1 MGDAGCSFGADLM
14 FTMTERATAD
24 RVADR
29 YIKKAGLSKT
39 AGEVR
44 FIKDRGGDKNEWGW
58 GSPGPTDRE
67 IQDDFKYSHKNLK
80 PLSETLRASLLS
92 MGHAL
97 SAHATFSRIK
107 SAQISPDGAL
117 GGKGYIQK
125 IPDMRRQLMN
135 VCEALSSLTDTLYD
149 EIKAPHWDP
158 VVKSQGKRERD
169 DVKNIMEDVNAI
181 RSDPEGYAEKEEA
194 ELDEEGVGKD
204 SGGAVSGGGDGP
216 SGKYARQK
224 LASLDSM
231 PLRVV
236 ARYLELTQAART

>member
-1 MGDAGCSFGADLM
+1 MSVS
-14 FTMTERATAD
+14 TQH
-24 RVADR
+24 VADR
-29 YIKKAGLSKT
+29 YLKKAGLSKT

-58 GSPGPTDRE
+58 GSPGPIERE
-67 IQDDFKYSHKNLK
+67 IQEDFEYKPKNMK
-80 PLSETLRASLLS
+80 PLAETLRAALLA

-107 SAQISPDGAL
+107 SAQVSPDGSL

-135 VCEALSSLTDTLYD
+135 VCEAMSSLTDTLYD

-158 VVKSQGKRERD
+158 AVKSQGKRERD
-169 DVKNIMEDVNAI
+169 EVKNIMNDVDEI
-181 RSDPEGYAEKEEA
+181 REDPEGFAEKEEA
-194 ELDEEGVGKD
+194 EMDEGGNAVED
-204 SGGAVSGGGDGP
+204 SGGAITEGGDGP

-224 LASLDSM
+224 LASLDPM
-231 PLRVV
+231 PIRVA
-236 ARYLELTQAART
+236 ARYLELMQAARQ